1 MLYSMTGYG
10 EASFEFRGFT
20 FKIELTSLNSR
31 FLDVIFSMSDLP
43 EKYQINVKKILEKY
57 FRRGRITVRV
67 KY

>member
-10 EASFEFRGFT
+10 EASFKFREFT
-20 FKIELTSLNSR
+20 FTIELTSLNSR

-57 FRRGRITVRV
+57 
-67 KY
+67 